1 MACET
6 EQANLLAASQN
17 LINKQLALATAQN
30 EFNAA
35 YNQFINAQVA
45 LQMCQQGG
53 GGGQQSPRSRNRER
67 EA

>member
-17 LINKQLALATAQN
+17 LINKQLALAAAQN
-30 EFNAA
+30 DFNGA
-35 YNQFINAQVA
+35 YNQFINAQAA
-45 LQMCQQGG
+45 LQMCQMGG
-53 GGGQQSPRSRNRER
+53 GQQQSPRSRKKDE